1 MHKEDVVHTNSGIY
15 SAIKKN
21 EIMTFA
27 AIRMR
32 LEIVIRSENMLSK
45 TTWLCTKS
53 KKRKKKMN
61 LFINRNRLTALDKE
75 LMVTRGE
82 GKRKG

>member
-1 MHKEDVVHTNSGIY
+1 MHKEDVAHTNSGIY

-32 LEIVIRSENMLSK
+32 LEIVVRSEVSQRQHGFVQNLRK
-45 TTWLCTKS
+45 E
-53 KKRKKKMN
+53 RKK
-61 LFINRNRLTALDKE
+61 
-75 LMVTRGE
+75 
-82 GKRKG
+82 